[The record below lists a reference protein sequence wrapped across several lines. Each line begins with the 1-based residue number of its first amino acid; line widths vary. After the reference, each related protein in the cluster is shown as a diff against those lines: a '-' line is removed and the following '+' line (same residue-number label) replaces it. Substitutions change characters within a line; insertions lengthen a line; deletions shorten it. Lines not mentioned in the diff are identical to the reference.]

1 MKGMTVFLVLVMAI
15 GMVGCKSSTG
25 QGQGA
30 KVATEVAPNLDDYH
44 IETVAVLAFANTT
57 GDPKADE
64 MGIYLIQSFYG
75 RELYHFIPS
84 VDFALDAA
92 RVKMEADH
100 ARLVRTWEKKRTVDE
115 NVVERL
121 LEATGYDALIA
132 AEVNKWEE
140 IKIQANQEGTSDTMV
155 GVAVKMYAKD
165 GTLLWS
171 ASELQTRESVAYL
184 PSFNTRA
191 TESGRAVIT
200 SQSAVP
206 DPPPIEQV
214 ARQVAEDLAKEMPT
228 VKGGGTSN

>member
-1 MKGMTVFLVLVMAI
+1 MKGMVVLLVLITAI

-25 QGQGA
+25 QGEGA
-30 KVATEVAPNLDDYH
+30 KVATEVAPNLEDYN

-64 MGIYLIQSFYG
+64 MAIYLIQSFYG

-84 VDFALDAA
+84 ADFLNDAT
-92 RVKMEADH
+92 RVEMGEDH
-100 ARLVRTWEKKRTVDE
+100 ARLVRTWQKKRTVDE

-140 IKIQANQEGTSDTMV
+140 VKLQPSQEGTSDTTV
-155 GVAVKMYAKD
+155 GVKVKMYAKD

-171 ASELQTRESVAYL
+171 ASELQTEESIAYL

-191 TESGRAVIT
+191 TEGGRAVTT
-200 SQSAVP
+200 SAGAVP
-206 DPPPIEQV
+206 EPPPIDQV
-214 ARQVAEDLAKEMPT
+214 ARKVAEDLAREMPT
-228 VKGGGTSN
+228 VKGGGGSS